1 MTGGGECVIVKWD
14 VKSMRK
20 LCLVPRLGATLT
32 NISLS
37 FGKILGEIFHSFLY
51 SNVLTLSFVWLI
63 RHFFEGEKVYIPSL
77 GDIHLMTSEF
87 LR

>member
-1 MTGGGECVIVKWD
+1 MTGGGEGVIVKWD

-37 FGKILGEIFHSFLY
+37 FGKILGEIFHSFL
-51 SNVLTLSFVWLI
+51 LI
-63 RHFFEGEKVYIPSL
+63 QQC
-77 GDIHLMTSEF
+77 T
-87 LR
+87 